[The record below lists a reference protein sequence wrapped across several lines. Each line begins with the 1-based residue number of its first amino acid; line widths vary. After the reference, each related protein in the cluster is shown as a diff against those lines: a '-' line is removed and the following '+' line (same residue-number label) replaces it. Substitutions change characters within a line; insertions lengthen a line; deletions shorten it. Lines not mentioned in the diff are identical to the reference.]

1 MVQFYFLLVLLN
13 IIAGIILIS
22 TDNSTELD
30 ITSIDEDD
38 SKKKNVKDALEND
51 SIFTNENFGLI
62 TGALCALISFITLFF
77 SYSKTGKS
85 IPIIGDLL
93 PSVLGLCGG
102 ATILLDYYSKSFAD
116 HDLPDFIETVFFN
129 NKKYIGF
136 GCIIAAIIHFMIP
149 GFIVF

>member
-13 IIAGIILIS
+13 ILAGIILIS
-22 TDNSTELD
+22 TDSSTELD
-30 ITSIDEDD
+30 LSDLDADD
-38 SKKKNVKDALEND
+38 KKQKSVKGALEND
-51 SIFTNENFGLI
+51 SIFTNETFGLV

-93 PSVLGLCGG
+93 PSILGLAGG

-116 HDLPDFIETVFFN
+116 HDLPDFVETVFFN

-136 GCIIAAIIHFMIP
+136 ACIIAAIIHFIIP

>member
-13 IIAGIILIS
+13 ILAGIILIS
-22 TDNSTELD
+22 TDSSTELD
-30 ITSIDEDD
+30 LTDLDADD
-38 SKKKNVKDALEND
+38 KKNKNIKGALEND
-51 SIFTNENFGLI
+51 SIFTNETFGLV

-93 PSVLGLCGG
+93 PSVLGLAGG

-116 HDLPDFIETVFFN
+116 HDLPDFVEAVFFN

-136 GCIIAAIIHFMIP
+136 ACIIAAIIHFIIP

>member
-13 IIAGIILIS
+13 ILAGIILIS
-22 TDNSTELD
+22 TDSSTELD
-30 ITSIDEDD
+30 LSDLDADD
-38 SKKKNVKDALEND
+38 NKKKSVKGALEND
-51 SIFTNENFGLI
+51 SIFTNETFGLV

-93 PSVLGLCGG
+93 PSVLGLAGG

-116 HDLPDFIETVFFN
+116 HDLPDFVETVFFN

-136 GCIIAAIIHFMIP
+136 ACIIAAIIHFIIP

>member
-13 IIAGIILIS
+13 IIAGIVLIS
-22 TDNSTELD
+22 SDNSTELN
-30 ITSIDEDD
+30 IENFDEDD
-38 SKKKNVKDALEND
+38 SKKKKLKDSLEND
-51 SIFTNENFGLI
+51 SIFTNETFGLV
-62 TGALCALISFITLFF
+62 TGALCTLISFITLFF

-116 HDLPDFIETVFFN
+116 HDLPDFVEAIFFN

-136 GCIIAAIIHFMIP
+136 ACIIAAIIHFMIP
-149 GFIVF
+149 GFIIF

>member
-13 IIAGIILIS
+13 ILAGIILIS
-22 TDNSTELD
+22 TDSSTELD
-30 ITSIDEDD
+30 LSDLDADD
-38 SKKKNVKDALEND
+38 KKQKSVKGALEND
-51 SIFTNENFGLI
+51 SIFTNETFGLV

-93 PSVLGLCGG
+93 PSVLGLAGG

-136 GCIIAAIIHFMIP
+136 ACIIAAIIHFIIP